1 MTDIIIK
8 NPEPIEA
15 NSPPPATETIQTV
28 NLLEALK
35 GKTKIDNI
43 SDNDT

>member
-1 MTDIIIK
+1 MTDIIIR

-15 NSPPPATETIQTV
+15 KKTPPATETKQTV

-35 GKTKIDNI
+35 EKTKIDNI
-43 SDNDT
+43 SESDM

>member
-8 NPEPIEA
+8 NPKPIEA
-15 NSPPPATETIQTV
+15 NRPPPATETIQTV

-35 GKTKIDNI
+35 EKTKTDNI
-43 SDNDT
+43 SESDI